1 MPTQVFS
8 SSIWQTI
15 AAIASIIPDM
25 AFGAFF
31 FLNPQLSAKEK
42 RYSSIIIAVRPSS
55 MNGTR
60 ATYEVFQNKCFT
72 MEIC

>member
-1 MPTQVFS
+1 
-8 SSIWQTI
+8 
-15 AAIASIIPDM
+15 M

-60 ATYEVFQNKCFT
+60 AIYEVFQNKCFT
-72 MEIC
+72 MEICWWSRTSAHIANRFAMCLCC